1 MTARAVAGRACAR
14 DRAKFPSVISIIIPT
29 FNEARYLP
37 GTLKATERNQSR
49 HEVIVV
55 DAGSFDGTIEIALE
69 RGTQLIS
76 SSVRQR
82 AIQMNLGAQS
92 ARGDVFLFLHADT
105 RLPQNAL
112 VEIESALTK
121 RSVVG
126 GGFVR
131 RYESPSW
138 FLRGTCALAGI
149 RTRLSGW
156 FLGDQAIFLR
166 AEVFKTLGGFRD
178 LNLFEDLDFSRRM
191 RREGQVVTL
200 RPAVISSPRRFS
212 ACHPWRRTWLDLLL
226 TLRYLGGADPNRL
239 AAEYYDEFENM
250 QRAERVAA
258 AANQVISS

>member
-1 MTARAVAGRACAR
+1 MAARAVAGQMYAR

-29 FNEARYLP
+29 FNESRYLP
-37 GTLKATERNQSR
+37 ATLDAIERNESSR
-49 HEVIVV
+49 EVIVV

-69 RGTQLIS
+69 RKTKLIS
-76 SSVRQR
+76 SGLRQR
-82 AIQMNLGAQS
+82 AAQMNLGAQS

-112 VEIESALTK
+112 TTIESALSQ
-121 RSVVG
+121 RCLVG

-166 AEVFKTLGGFRD
+166 AEVFKVLGGFRNFD
-178 LNLFEDLDFSRRM
+178 LFEDLDFSRRL
-191 RREGQVVTL
+191 RREGRVATL
-200 RPAVISSPRRFS
+200 RPPVISSARRFS
-212 ACHPWRRTWLDLLL
+212 RCRPWRRTWSDLMM
-226 TLRYLGGADPNRL
+226 TWRYLRGVDPNQL
-239 AAEYYDEFENM
+239 AAEYYREFEDSH
-250 QRAERVAA
+250 QAA
-258 AANQVISS
+258 QIAVGASHVDSS